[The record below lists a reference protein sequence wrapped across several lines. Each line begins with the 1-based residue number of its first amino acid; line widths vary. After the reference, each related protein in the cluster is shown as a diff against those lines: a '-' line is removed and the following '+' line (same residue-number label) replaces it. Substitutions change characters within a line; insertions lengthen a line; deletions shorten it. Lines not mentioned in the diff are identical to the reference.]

1 MCDPVLGDDGKLY
14 LPAEMV
20 PLYRSNVVPLA
31 TVITPNQFE
40 AEQLTEQPIKTEQ
53 DALKACQSLLQ
64 RGPQTVVQFLL
75 CRIVSFA
82 WQEGAEETAACKGIQ
97 CLRQACM

>member
-1 MCDPVLGDDGKLY
+1 MGDDGKLY

-53 DALKACQSLLQ
+53 DALKACQALLQ

-75 CRIVSFA
+75 CRVFPLLGGREQKKLLHA
-82 WQEGAEETAACKGIQ
+82 KEYNV
-97 CLRQACM
+97 